1 MKKQVGSPH
10 NYGPTPEELAEVTE
24 KEAKG
29 KVRECDL
36 MLEYDSP
43 QHPQADQA
51 AKVAREDA
59 GKREK
64 EAKDLAVKQS
74 DWSKKLIEV
83 KHQEQETLEAA
94 SLPLRTYLMKHIMP
108 TLTAGLLEV
117 CKARPDDPVDCL
129 AEYLFKLNPQID

>member
-1 MKKQVGSPH
+1 M
-10 NYGPTPEELAEVTE
+10 
-24 KEAKG
+24 
-29 KVRECDL
+29 
-36 MLEYDSP
+36 
-43 QHPQADQA
+43 
-51 AKVAREDA
+51 AREDA

-117 CKARPDDPVDCL
+117 CKARPDDPVDFL

>member
-1 MKKQVGSPH
+1 M
-10 NYGPTPEELAEVTE
+10 
-24 KEAKG
+24 
-29 KVRECDL
+29 
-36 MLEYDSP
+36 EYDSP
-43 QHPQADQA
+43 HHPQADQA

-94 SLPLRTYLMKHIMP
+94 SLPLRTSLMKHIMP

-117 CKARPDDPVDCL
+117 CKARPDDPVDFL